1 MIEKEKH
8 IGESKITEQPKKP
21 MKFMIAERAI
31 KNKHLEDEAVDSRV
45 LMEKSVTP
53 NHLSDNVQRE
63 LVLSVT
69 NPLDT
74 KYSNITAELKQMIKS
89 LQVGGVALSN
99 QFGDS
104 EDIGITQ
111 KTLTEMFGK
120 ILDIFSNV
128 PSYIPET
135 KSISFLGNQIKRDF
149 SLSVEPS
156 LKYSVNPV
164 NVEITADC
172 TGSIVPFDYIRIYVD
187 DELKAESQGIYVF
200 NTAVTLSKSSTV
212 KAVGMIAGKEIT
224 KQQEVTV
231 EIPFFMGSGSVYTD
245 VINESCQKELE
256 GSIEG
261 SYDVTVTHDND
272 YLFIIIPSTSRDEY
286 RRADMNGYE
295 IPVTKTEMSEF
306 VVYKSQNRYKAGT
319 YNVDIDINS

>member
-1 MIEKEKH
+1 MDKNTLIGNGPLSENPREKLNFR
-8 IGESKITEQPKKP
+8 IGNK
-21 MKFMIAERAI
+21 AV
-31 KNKHLEDEAVDSRV
+31 KNKHLDDEAVDSRV
-45 LMEKSVTP
+45 LMEKAVTP
-53 NHLSDNVQRE
+53 KHLSDSVQRE

-111 KTLTEMFGK
+111 KTLTNMFGK

-149 SLSVEPS
+149 SLSVEPT

-224 KQQEVTV
+224 KQQEVV
-231 EIPFFMGSGSVYTD
+231 IEVPFFMGSGSIYTD
-245 VINESCQKELE
+245 VMNVSCQKELE

-261 SYDVTVTHDND
+261 SYDVAVTHDND
-272 YLFIIIPSTSRDEY
+272 YLFIIIPITSKDEY

-295 IPVTKTEMSEF
+295 IPVTKTEMAEF
-306 VVYKSQNRYKAGT
+306 VVYKSQNRYKAGV